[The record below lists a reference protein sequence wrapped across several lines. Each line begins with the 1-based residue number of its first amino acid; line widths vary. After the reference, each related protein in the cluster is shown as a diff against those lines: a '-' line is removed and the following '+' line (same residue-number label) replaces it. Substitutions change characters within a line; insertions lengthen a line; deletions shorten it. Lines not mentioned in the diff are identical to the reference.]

1 MKHLLGRPPISQ
13 AEISTAI
20 QLIADQGF
28 DAFVDSLVHCEDA
41 VALWTQLVCN
51 GWSVLEPVW

>member
-1 MKHLLGRPPISQ
+1 MKHLLCRPPISQ

-20 QLIADQGF
+20 QIMAHQGF
-28 DAFVDSLVHCEDA
+28 DAFVDSLVHSEDA
-41 VALWTQLVCN
+41 VALWKQLVSN